1 MHAWVVLPDPRAA
14 EERRLASVSRPR
26 VDLHG
31 EEA

>member
-1 MHAWVVLPDPRAA
+1 MYSWIGLHNPRAA
-14 EERRLASVSRPR
+14 EERRLACVSRPG